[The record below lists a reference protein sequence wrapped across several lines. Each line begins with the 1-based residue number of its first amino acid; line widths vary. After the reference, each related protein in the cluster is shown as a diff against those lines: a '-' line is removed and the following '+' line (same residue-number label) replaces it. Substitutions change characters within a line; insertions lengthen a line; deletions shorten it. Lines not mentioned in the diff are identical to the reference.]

1 MNTDEVVNAPLTVS
15 DKIRKLDDAGYP
27 RAEIARLLNK
37 RYQHVRNVLEGD
49 RLRQE
54 GKRTTRSAG
63 KPRPTTA
70 PWSTGA
76 GTFRLIVDSHGDLT
90 VPRDLM
96 DLIGARPGDALIAS
110 THDQQIVLMTSR
122 ASLRQ
127 ARDLVRS
134 VVPDGISLVDDLIA
148 DRRQEVALDT
158 TGG

>member
-54 GKRTTRSAG
+54 RKRTTRSAG

-76 GTFRLIVDSHGDLT
+76 G
-90 VPRDLM
+90 
-96 DLIGARPGDALIAS
+96 
-110 THDQQIVLMTSR
+110 
-122 ASLRQ
+122 
-127 ARDLVRS
+127 RS
-134 VVPDGISLVDDLIA
+134 GSSWIPMEI
-148 DRRQEVALDT
+148 
-158 TGG
+158 

>member
-1 MNTDEVVNAPLTVS
+1 
-15 DKIRKLDDAGYP
+15 
-27 RAEIARLLNK
+27 
-37 RYQHVRNVLEGD
+37 
-49 RLRQE
+49 
-54 GKRTTRSAG
+54 
-63 KPRPTTA
+63 
-70 PWSTGA
+70 
-76 GTFRLIVDSHGDLT
+76 
-90 VPRDLM
+90 M